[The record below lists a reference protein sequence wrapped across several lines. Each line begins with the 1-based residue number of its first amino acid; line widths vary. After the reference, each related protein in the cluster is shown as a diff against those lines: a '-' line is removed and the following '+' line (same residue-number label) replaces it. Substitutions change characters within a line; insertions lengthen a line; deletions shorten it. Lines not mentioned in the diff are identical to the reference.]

1 MIRPYTPEDKPQL
14 IALLQLNVPQYFAA
28 SEVNDFIEYLDKYL
42 EDYYVIELDGQV
54 VGSGGINYFPEE
66 RQARISWDIV
76 HPDWQG
82 KGLGRQLM
90 RFRINRIKENH
101 DIDVII
107 VRTTQLVHSFYA
119 KMGFE
124 LERVEPDFWAPG
136 FDLYQMR
143 MMCWYADLF
152 IYNWLIMFYV

>member
-1 MIRPYTPEDKPQL
+1 MIRPYAPEDKPQL

-42 EDYYVIELDGQV
+42 EDYYVIEADGQI
-54 VGSGGINYFPEE
+54 VGAGGINYFPEE
-66 RQARISWDIV
+66 RLARISWDMV

-82 KGLGRQLM
+82 QGLGRQLT
-90 RFRINRIKENH
+90 RFRIDRIKENH
-101 DIDVII
+101 DTDVII
-107 VRTTQLVHSFYA
+107 VRTTQLVHSFYH

-136 FDLYQMR
+136 FDLYQMK
-143 MMCWYADLF
+143 MMC
-152 IYNWLIMFYV
+152 

>member
-1 MIRPYTPEDKPQL
+1 MIRSYMPEDKPQL

-28 SEVNDFIEYLDKYL
+28 SEVNDFIGYLDKYL
-42 EDYYVIELDGQV
+42 EDYYVIEFDDQI
-54 VGSGGINYFPEE
+54 VGAGGINYFPEE
-66 RQARISWDIV
+66 RQAWISWDIL

-82 KGLGRQLM
+82 KGLGRQLTH
-90 RFRINRIKENH
+90 FRIDRIKENH

-107 VRTTQLVHSFYA
+107 VRTTQLVFPFYA

-124 LERVEPDFWAPG
+124 LEQAEPDFWAPG

-143 MMCWYADLF
+143 MMC
-152 IYNWLIMFYV
+152 

>member
-1 MIRPYTPEDKPQL
+1 MIRPYMPEDKPQL
-14 IALLQLNVPQYFAA
+14 IALLQLNVPQYFAP

-42 EDYYVIELDGQV
+42 EDYYVIELDDQI
-54 VGSGGINYFPEE
+54 VGAGGINYFPAE

-82 KGLGRQLM
+82 KGLGRQLT
-90 RFRINRIKENH
+90 RFRIDRIKENH
-101 DIDVII
+101 DTDVII
-107 VRTTQLVHSFYA
+107 VRTTQLVHSFYY

-136 FDLYQMR
+136 FDLYQMK
-143 MMCWYADLF
+143 MMC
-152 IYNWLIMFYV
+152 

>member
-1 MIRPYTPEDKPQL
+1 MIRPYAPEDKPQL

-28 SEVNDFIEYLDKYL
+28 SEVNDFIEYLDKHL
-42 EDYYVIELDGQV
+42 EDYYVIELDSQI
-54 VGSGGINYFPEE
+54 VGAGGINYFPEE

-90 RFRINRIKENH
+90 RFRIDWIKENH

-107 VRTTQLVHSFYA
+107 VRTTQLVYSFYA
-119 KMGFE
+119 KLGFE

-143 MMCWYADLF
+143 MMC
-152 IYNWLIMFYV
+152 